1 MFYINQQTNH
11 DCGFTC
17 LKILLANINHQKDF
31 LFLPSKKEKY
41 SYFDLIEIAKE
52 HNLILEG
59 VEFKNP
65 KLLLE
70 NKNMM
75 IITIKENGLNHA
87 VIIKKKRKNN
97 FELIDPNKGKYI
109 ISFDDLM
116 LKWDKT
122 ALIIKDFK
130 KCKYKANKVVEV
142 KNYQMT
148 IYLLLKIF
156 SSILL
161 IVGLSFI
168 RDGGY
173 VFIPIILSAV
183 SVIFEILSR
192 NYSFYILKNNDERIY
207 SLINKLPKDKEQF
220 ISNYENSKMLFF
232 SNLNGL
238 LVKGLTA
245 LFIITLMIYNAS
257 YNIFLIGVAI
267 SLCIFNYFVFNP
279 MIEKKM
285 NDIESLNDELI
296 KQKDKTGFIN
306 SLRIAHVESYKYGN
320 YLLIQKMITYFIILL
335 TTILIMIISNVV
347 SISYLILYFSFT
359 IYLIE
364 NINYLFN
371 YKENER
377 KFDLFKLKTLSALS

>member
-31 LFLPSKKEKY
+31 LFLPNKKEKY

-65 KLLLE
+65 KLLLD

-75 IITIKENGLNHA
+75 VITIKENGLNHA